1 MNEDLNGED
10 GIYTL
15 ILRKLKKMISILE
28 VHLKKNGTYFI
39 MLSISIL
46 KMGVILK
53 KSGIQQHICDVLEGG
68 KAAFELRT
76 KKYRL

>member
-1 MNEDLNGED
+1 
-10 GIYTL
+10 
-15 ILRKLKKMISILE
+15 
-28 VHLKKNGTYFI
+28 
-39 MLSISIL
+39 
-46 KMGVILK
+46 MGVILK